1 MKKLIQ
7 FGAGN
12 IGRGFIAQLFTE
24 SRYEVVFVD
33 IDKKIIDAL
42 NKEKKYTLEIL
53 GKKNKKISITNVRAV
68 NGTDIDVVAG
78 EIQNADIIAT
88 AVGVNVIKSVCPAI
102 AEGIRYRAENKIEL
116 PVNIIICENL
126 LSAGKILKEYIK
138 SLLEKKYIG
147 YLDKYVGFVET
158 VIGRMIPVLPDTIK
172 KKDLLYVKAEEYSI
186 LPVAKKGF
194 KGEIPDVKNMIAC
207 DNFKFYEERKLFI
220 HNLGHAVCAFLGYF
234 KKYKYV
240 WEAIADKNI
249 ISVTK
254 KAMNESG
261 DALRKK
267 YNLTKKEIDEYIN
280 DLLVRFSNK
289 NLGDTIVRLARDP
302 IRKLGKNDRLIGSAK
317 LALKYGVK
325 PENISLAIAAALHY
339 NYEKD
344 EHAVKLA
351 KIIKTYGVQYVLTNI
366 SKLKSKEI
374 LTKMIIEKYNKKGD
388 VL

>member
-42 NKEKKYTLEIL
+42 NKEKSIHLKYWVRKI
-53 GKKNKKISITNVRAV
+53 KISITNVRAV
-68 NGTDIDVVAG
+68 NGIDIDVVAG

-194 KGEIPDVKNMIAC
+194 KGEIPDVKI
-207 DNFKFYEERKLFI
+207 
-220 HNLGHAVCAFLGYF
+220 
-234 KKYKYV
+234 
-240 WEAIADKNI
+240 
-249 ISVTK
+249 
-254 KAMNESG
+254 
-261 DALRKK
+261 
-267 YNLTKKEIDEYIN
+267 
-280 DLLVRFSNK
+280 
-289 NLGDTIVRLARDP
+289 
-302 IRKLGKNDRLIGSAK
+302 
-317 LALKYGVK
+317 
-325 PENISLAIAAALHY
+325 
-339 NYEKD
+339 
-344 EHAVKLA
+344 
-351 KIIKTYGVQYVLTNI
+351 
-366 SKLKSKEI
+366 
-374 LTKMIIEKYNKKGD
+374 
-388 VL
+388 